1 MKDAEDLQEY
11 MLSLLDGSDPAVRA
25 FLPRLMERWYAIG
38 GKPPPNAKVS
48 KLPPGG
54 CLFYLLHLLSLF
66 VCLFGFLCILKCV
79 CHFISDSVSLS
90 ACVSTFYLSL

>member
-54 CLFYLLHLLSLF
+54 CLFIICCTSSL
-66 VCLFGFLCILKCV
+66 
-79 CHFISDSVSLS
+79 
-90 ACVSTFYLSL
+90 CVSVWLSVHLEVYLSLYF

>member
-54 CLFYLLHLLSLF
+54 GLFVYNLLHLLSVS
-66 VCLFGFLCILKCV
+66 VCLAFCA
-79 CHFISDSVSLS
+79 S
-90 ACVSTFYLSL
+90 